1 MLSLAEA
8 QFKEQKAFEY
18 YKKTNPAVL
27 NPISFS
33 EKEIFSRIGIN
44 VSFSNRYDGYIRFYP
59 QDFIVEEISINKE
72 ISKIEPK
79 ENILSP
85 PEHFHLYCDL
95 IKIGIS
101 TFDALIFLAENLEIK
116 PKRIA
121 YAGLKDDNAITSQR
135 FVFLDCN
142 PALFEKIK
150 KISSNDVFLSN
161 FSIGKKNKRI
171 SQRN

>member
-101 TFDALIFLAENLEIK
+101 T
-116 PKRIA
+116 
-121 YAGLKDDNAITSQR
+121 R